1 MKQIETRIQAL
12 ERRLKE
18 IERECEFAEGR
29 AAAHKD
35 GTTLAD
41 RWKYAGAVQR
51 IAELKAEAV
60 EVVQAIQE
68 WRLAYAERCVNET
81 LRRKQ
86 IEALTYDKYNSRIQR
101 IAREF
106 FNSSAS

>member
-12 ERRLKE
+12 ERRLRE

-29 AAAHKD
+29 AAAHKGD
-35 GTTLAD
+35 SIED
-41 RWKYAGAVQR
+41 RWKRAGAVQR

-68 WRLAYAERCVNET
+68 WRLAFAGHCVS
-81 LRRKQ
+81 
-86 IEALTYDKYNSRIQR
+86 EALNKGETRGKCDAHMQR

-106 FNSSAS
+106 FESRAV